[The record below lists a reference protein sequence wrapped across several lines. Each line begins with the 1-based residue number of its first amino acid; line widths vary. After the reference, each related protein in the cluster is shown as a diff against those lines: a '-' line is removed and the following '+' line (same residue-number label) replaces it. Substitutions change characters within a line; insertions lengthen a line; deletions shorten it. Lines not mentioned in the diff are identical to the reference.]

1 MEKYSGLVTILDLHN
16 GQTNTQFL
24 TKNGEKMDVDSKT
37 DSMETENMVKSKV
50 LSAGPEGDSIETI
63 GNGPKYD
70 DIKISK
76 DGDNF
81 VNIDTVK
88 KPFSDFIHLDNM
100 SAMSGDSGGIQ
111 DTHSIASMTASGTS
125 SSNKS
130 PNHKADTDKEK
141 GQILVSAG
149 RSDMINLNGKVLAI
163 DHVKKEK
170 EKEREDKIRQ
180 QKEKLAE
187 ERQKKL
193 EEMKEQQRLAQEK
206 REKQLELRRLKIEEL
221 RRRDDERRHAVEER
235 RRRQETEEMA
245 RRESII
251 QKSAERITRF
261 EQWKASGRKGGSRL
275 SYGFGSRTPRD
286 VCVPF
291 DRRRSSSHT
300 GLSRHSPNGSDS
312 DYYRPQRRAVS
323 ACSAVRR
330 HCCIDINRLT
340 AVWILTGSFGG
351 GTPPNKHLS
360 MSTSVLYN
368 KRSSDIG
375 GSTGNLSVKD
385 RPGSLLALNTI
396 SEKRR
401 SFLAGNGP
409 PPTRPKSS
417 INLNTKENIKLRERS
432 TPRKP
437 RPSSVATSMPSFMH
451 VESPSPKMRSKSSDR
466 VKRDKSKGAV
476 PPQPKFTPKKEKDA
490 LNKQEKSN
498 DKKDDKKKFDPRIL
512 LAEKRKAEQQK
523 KAEEAK
529 REGSP
534 EKTDKSKMKMSQS
547 SIDRLSAPKQVK
559 VKEDTPTKQEPVKAT
574 HVRKPP
580 TVPHTKTPEVP
591 RTKIPA
597 VSRTKT
603 LEAPRTKTPA
613 VPRTKTLAVPRTKTS
628 VKKAKP
634 TKQKGKENKETS
646 MKDKKTDK
654 SEKISSTEK
663 LDVKEEGRPGSKPST
678 PTKQVRS
685 KSGSPS
691 KMQVSFDSSL
701 VSSTDAISNDQL
713 FESIEDETLPDLG
726 DSSPDHSA
734 SSDREGL
741 KVENLDDSLNKSIEE
756 IQDMEIVAGNFEG
769 EKEGVVEKSSSPMPD
784 VVPHVEESKNES
796 DEEKVVKSIPVIL
809 EPAVTSTPSRE
820 ARDLSPASKAG
831 TPASASKSQKEL
843 ELEEYRAKLAEKR
856 RQAREKAEREAEIER
871 QKQEQLRLEEEER
884 QRKEEEEEKKIE
896 EEAERLAEEARRM
909 EGERL
914 RKAIEAEELR
924 KKEEAERTEQEK
936 LAREEAE
943 RKQKEE
949 AERMEK
955 ERIEKIKRDD
965 EERTERKKK
974 LAAIMSK
981 VKSDKNLASHGSDSN
996 LSSMSMSQ
1004 SLTNLVTNEEEQ
1016 PKEELTVTTDSTP
1029 KFKSPLLQ
1037 KLAENKQ
1044 NGGETPK
1051 FKSPLL
1057 QSLLGKKGRLAEKL
1071 EAEKSETETDS
1082 DRSDTDTKVSTET
1095 REISHISADCN
1106 SDASDS
1112 SDNNSVI
1119 NADTLNNGIHNGHLK
1134 ELVDSSIS
1142 MRTVDSLGTSVTD
1155 SSLYGSLTDSATTAD
1170 HKFEQIIDLAV
1181 TNAKYNTS
1189 DDLLNCNTNITF
1201 DNNHEEET
1209 LPKPIIAFEE
1219 NATRRQEVT
1228 DFL

>member
-1 MEKYSGLVTILDLHN
+1 MDVYSYRTLYIDGRKFGRYKMVCTKYDLHN

-24 TKNGEKMDVDSKT
+24 TKNGEKMDVDNKT
-37 DSMETENMVKSKV
+37 DSMETENMVNSKV
-50 LSAGPEGDSIETI
+50 PSAGPEGDSIETI

-81 VNIDTVK
+81 VNIDAVK

-100 SAMSGDSGGIQ
+100 SALSGDSGGIQ

-261 EQWKASGRKGGSRL
+261 EQWKASGRKGGS
-275 SYGFGSRTPRD
+275 
-286 VCVPF
+286 
-291 DRRRSSSHT
+291 
-300 GLSRHSPNGSDS
+300 
-312 DYYRPQRRAVS
+312 
-323 ACSAVRR
+323 
-330 HCCIDINRLT
+330 
-340 AVWILTGSFGG
+340 FGG

-375 GSTGNLSVKD
+375 GSTGNLSVNN

-466 VKRDKSKGAV
+466 VNRDKSKGTV

-574 HVRKPP
+574 HVKKPP
-580 TVPHTKTPEVP
+580 TVPRTKTPEVP
-591 RTKIPA
+591 RTKTPA

-603 LEAPRTKTPA
+603 PEAPRTKTPA

-646 MKDKKTDK
+646 MKDKKTGK

-663 LDVKEEGRPGSKPST
+663 LDVKEEGKPRSKPST

-1004 SLTNLVTNEEEQ
+1004 SLTNLVSNEEEQ

-1119 NADTLNNGIHNGHLK
+1119 NADTLNNGIHNGHIK

-1201 DNNHEEET
+1201 DNNQEEET

-1219 NATRRQEVT
+1219 NATRRQEVA

>member
-1 MEKYSGLVTILDLHN
+1 MALLCCWTGIKLFPPMSKMKLKHRRRYSENLHN

-24 TKNGEKMDVDSKT
+24 TKNGEKMDVDNKT
-37 DSMETENMVKSKV
+37 DSMETENMVNSKV

-221 RRRDDERRHAVEER
+221 RRRDDERRHAVEDR

-340 AVWILTGSFGG
+340 GSFGG

-375 GSTGNLSVKD
+375 GSTGNLSVNN

-417 INLNTKENIKLRERS
+417 INLNMKENIKMRERS

-466 VKRDKSKGAV
+466 VNRDKSKGAV

-559 VKEDTPTKQEPVKAT
+559 VKEDTPTKQEPVKT
-574 HVRKPP
+574 TQH
-580 TVPHTKTPEVP
+580 
-591 RTKIPA
+591 
-597 VSRTKT
+597 
-603 LEAPRTKTPA
+603 
-613 VPRTKTLAVPRTKTS
+613 
-628 VKKAKP
+628 AKP

-646 MKDKKTDK
+646 MKDKKT
-654 SEKISSTEK
+654 EKISSTEK
-663 LDVKEEGRPGSKPST
+663 LDIKEEGLKPRSKPST

-734 SSDREGL
+734 SSAREGL

-756 IQDMEIVAGNFEG
+756 IQDMEIVAGNFDG

-1004 SLTNLVTNEEEQ
+1004 SLTNLVSNEEEQ

-1119 NADTLNNGIHNGHLK
+1119 NADTLNNGIHNGHIK

-1201 DNNHEEET
+1201 DNNQEEET

-1219 NATRRQEVT
+1219 NATRRQEVA